1 MKYILLPH
9 KNHTNDYIKDKLQLK
24 DNEIYPI
31 ELTIE
36 KLKNFQIVSR
46 LKKWFKLIPKEENE
60 IYNKKLEEFLSYYNK
75 KPNKKVQLYY
85 KK

>member
-1 MKYILLPH
+1 M
-9 KNHTNDYIKDKLQLK
+9 NQLK
-24 DNEIYPI
+24 YNEIYPI

>member
-1 MKYILLPH
+1 MDGRDTVP
-9 KNHTNDYIKDKLQLK
+9 
-24 DNEIYPI
+24 
-31 ELTIE
+31 
-36 KLKNFQIVSR
+36 R

-60 IYNKKLEEFLSYYNK
+60 IYYNKLEEFLSYYDK

>member
-1 MKYILLPH
+1 MPH

-46 LKKWFKLIPKEENE
+46 PKKWFKLIPKEENE
-60 IYNKKLEEFLSYYNK
+60 IYYKKLEEFLSYYDK